1 MKTTPTNGT
10 EISPKQKAKMFI
22 PCRFEFNLNGCF
34 ANVHEVFWYFKNSS
48 NSLEN
53 NEVFF
58 TFMKHSDKVFK
69 NGPSKICG
77 KQTIS
82 LQFFKG
88 CLPQIS
94 LDLFLNTLSHS
105 QYPCQ

>member
-1 MKTTPTNGT
+1 MLSISLKTTPTNGT
-10 EISPKQKAKMFI
+10 EISPKQKAKVFI
-22 PCRFEFNLNGCF
+22 PCGFEFNLNGCF
-34 ANVHEVFWYFKNSS
+34 SNVREVFWYFRNSS
-48 NSLEN
+48 NSLEK

-69 NGPSKICG
+69 NGPGKICG

-94 LDLFLNTLSHS
+94 LGPFLNT
-105 QYPCQ
+105 